1 MTPATGSWFLDA
13 EEALDRTALSRLQ
26 ETRLLEMARYAY
38 QHSALL
44 RMVWDQAG
52 IHPRD
57 VRSLQDFTDRAPFI
71 DQDSLREYRARTGD
85 PYAGTLC
92 VDVGD
97 LGYLGMTSGTT
108 GNPTPLAHCPHGPT
122 ETARGR
128 ELWMLGAR
136 PGDRVAVF
144 MFTFRS
150 GIDLLLERAPEL
162 GIQRIFLQHGSAG
175 VPALFEA
182 TRRFSP
188 SVLYLVSSPAIMAI
202 DDYATRAGIDVR
214 EAFSCYRAVVYGGEA
229 LGSWARERL
238 SAWGLTVVQMTAAG
252 DALPATECLERN
264 GCHVWEDQVFVEQLE
279 TGGTEP
285 ATSGRGEL
293 VVTSLTDQAS
303 PLLRFRT
310 GDVVTT
316 DSTTCACG
324 RSHVRIRTLGRT
336 NDLLHVRGRA
346 LLPADI
352 APALSGFPACRG
364 GFYQVV
370 LPAKG
375 PAERLTVRVGFDGT
389 GGHTLQEQI
398 AASIAARLEVPV
410 DVTLVHNDELL
421 AQGPP
426 HKIPRTVRA

>member
-1 MTPATGSWFLDA
+1 M
-13 EEALDRTALSRLQ
+13 DRAALSRLQ
-26 ETRLLEMARYAY
+26 ESRLLQMLPYAY
-38 QHSALL
+38 ERSALI
-44 RMVWDQAG
+44 RTVWDRAG
-52 IHPRD
+52 VHPRD
-57 VRSLQDFTDRAPFI
+57 IHSVQDFTDHAPFI
-71 DQDSLREYRARTGD
+71 NQDSLREYRGSTGD
-85 PYAGTLC
+85 PFAGTLC

-97 LGYLGMTSGTT
+97 LGYLGTTSGTT
-108 GNPTPLAHCPHGPT
+108 GNPTPVAHRPYGPT

-128 ELWMLGAR
+128 EMWMLGAR

-150 GIDLLLERAPEL
+150 GIDRLLERAPEL
-162 GIQRIFLQHGSAG
+162 GIERIFLQHGPAG

-188 SVLYLVSSPAIMAI
+188 SVLYLLSSPAIMAI
-202 DDYATRAGIDVR
+202 DDFAIRTGIDVR
-214 EAFSCYRAVVYGGEA
+214 EAFSCYRAVVYGGET
-229 LGSWARERL
+229 LGSWARDRL
-238 SAWGLTVVQMTAAG
+238 HAWGLTVVQMTAAG

-264 GCHVWEDQVFVEQLE
+264 GCHVWEDQVLVEHLE
-279 TGGTEP
+279 PGASQH

-293 VVTSLTDQAS
+293 VVTSLTDPAS

-310 GDVVTT
+310 GDVVTM
-316 DSTTCACG
+316 DPTTCACG

-336 NDLLHVRGRA
+336 SDLLQVRGRA

-352 APALSGFPACRG
+352 GPALSGFPACRG

-370 LPAKG
+370 LPAEG

-389 GGHTLQEQI
+389 GSHTLREQI

-410 DVTLVHNDELL
+410 DVALVHNDVLL